1 MVFIRSLTTVIDIY
15 CLMLDVPEN
24 GKVMG
29 MRSYAEF
36 QYLDKDDDDFFLFFS
51 SPLSSPSCPFL

>member
-1 MVFIRSLTTVIDIY
+1 
-15 CLMLDVPEN
+15 MLDVPEN